1 VEKSLYCACGGYYS
15 RLSGGGSDLIK
26 KVPMMERLPWRFTI
40 VDHWQRQLLH
50 TESPVPVRGV
60 FDHPARV
67 ENSLE
72 SLVKRKKDGS
82 LLNPWFLSY
91 FYVSL
96 HSTRTER
103 GYFPRLCDSAI
114 ATCRFAQKYYS
125 QYIQSCGKAWH
136 KMTKSLITCLIFSIQ
151 SRVINGHITD
161 SIWLKNYVCEIK
173 KCSFN
178 SFQKKIPFLAHF
190 RLRRLYPDPFSQPL
204 GIGTHTVF
212 LSFFLSLIWKT
223 QANRCTKRMLN
234 NHLGPKLI

>member
-1 VEKSLYCACGGYYS
+1 
-15 RLSGGGSDLIK
+15 
-26 KVPMMERLPWRFTI
+26 
-40 VDHWQRQLLH
+40 
-50 TESPVPVRGV
+50 
-60 FDHPARV
+60 
-67 ENSLE
+67 
-72 SLVKRKKDGS
+72 
-82 LLNPWFLSY
+82 
-91 FYVSL
+91 
-96 HSTRTER
+96 
-103 GYFPRLCDSAI
+103 
-114 ATCRFAQKYYS
+114 
-125 QYIQSCGKAWH
+125 
-136 KMTKSLITCLIFSIQ
+136 MTKSIIACPIFSIQ

-234 NHLGPKLI
+234 NHLGPKQLSRTGGHFSCLVFNLVSSSFFFVLLNRFSSVQFSFIFKSDWGPDP